1 MEIIKNL
8 SWRYATK
15 KFDATKKISSFEL
28 EKLKDAVQLSPSSFG
43 LQAYKILIVENP
55 NVREKLKEASWN
67 QPQITESSHLF
78 IFCNYTN
85 LGSTEV
91 DEFIKLKADTQNLII
106 DGLKPLGDYLKGRVG
121 NLSEDQLKLWTSKQ
135 TYIAMANLLTAAAE
149 LGIDSCPMEG
159 FEAEKYNEILG
170 LKEKGLNASVIAAL
184 GYRSPDDQTQFA
196 AKVRKPKQVLFEEI

>member
-15 KFDATKKISSFEL
+15 KFDTSKKISLFEL
-28 EKLKDAVQLSPSSFG
+28 EKLKDAVQLSASSFG

-55 NVREKLKEASWN
+55 DIRTKLQEASWN

-78 IFCNYTN
+78 VFCNYTN
-85 LGSTEV
+85 LGASEV
-91 DEFIKLKADTQNLII
+91 DEFIKLKADVQNLNVE
-106 DGLKPLGDYLKGRVG
+106 GLKPFSDYLKGRVG

-135 TYIAMANLLTAAAE
+135 TYIALANLLTAAAE

-159 FEAEKYNEILG
+159 FEPEKYNDILG
-170 LKEKGLNASVIAAL
+170 LKEKGLNASVIAAV
-184 GYRSPDDQTQFA
+184 GYRSADDQTQFA
-196 AKVRKPKQVLFEEI
+196 AKVRKPKQVLFEEV